1 MTQVEHYLDLYFAAG
16 LSGTGARPEEI
27 AELEAWL
34 GQALPAAYRAWLLL
48 VGRLPPPQLIGSHC
62 EFHHLRELQTWAA
75 ELLHEN
81 GDDIRLPQHS
91 FVFLMHQGYYFAYF
105 PLDGSDDPPVFSWQE
120 GRDAAVTKAEVRF
133 SLWAMGVVA
142 ETPTIEEQRH
152 TLRRM
157 GEMAGWADPEMDV
170 YDQTCAQPYDD
181 SERTSEE
188 TTNTAER
195 MFDDLDSAERI
206 P

>member
-1 MTQVEHYLDLYFAAG
+1 MSQTDDYLDVYVAAG
-16 LSGTGARPEEI
+16 LSGAGARPEEI
-27 AELEAWL
+27 AELESLL
-34 GQALPAAYRAWLLL
+34 GRSLPAAYRAWLLL
-48 VGRLPPPQLIGSHC
+48 VGRLPPSQLIGSHC
-62 EFHHLRELQTWAA
+62 EFHRLRELQTWAA

-81 GDDIRLPQHS
+81 GDAYRLPEYS

-105 PLDGSDDPPVFSWQE
+105 ALDGSDDPPVFSWQE
-120 GRDAAVTKAEVRF
+120 GQDAALTMAAERF
-133 SLWAMGVVA
+133 SMWATGVVA

-181 SERTSEE
+181 SEWTSDE
-188 TTNTAER
+188 TANTAER